1 MGLFV
6 QVDKVVGVLVDHSTL
21 TGEQVSAALG
31 KSRAYISVTRGTG
44 SRPRLDTV
52 ADVADVCGVD
62 VVLVDRATGERV
74 GVVDPPRRDQA
85 GGRT

>member
-1 MGLFV
+1 M
-6 QVDKVVGVLVDHSTL
+6 
-21 TGEQVSAALG
+21 TGEGVGPMLG
-31 KSRAYISVTRGTG
+31 KSRSYISVVGARGR
-44 SRPRLDTV
+44 SPELATV

-85 GGRT
+85 GGKA